1 MTTATATTDLNRALL
16 NIAAAGLR
24 THCSD
29 PTLSQ
34 LWLLDH
40 PGERREAVKLCRH
53 CPVIGECRQAAD
65 ARGSD
70 CVVAFRTVDCGGRS
84 VMPTRDDAAASACR

>member
-1 MTTATATTDLNRALL
+1 MRKLLAAWRRGGVSMTTTATTDLNRALL

-65 ARGSD
+65 ARGERWH
-70 CVVAFRTVDCGGRS
+70 VWAGRDY
-84 VMPTRDDAAASACR
+84 TCR